1 MVEICLK
8 IEEGI
13 DRKDLSRLRNRF
25 LSVNRDRL
33 LRANLTQSTRQQFVL
48 RLIPLLLHVNHPLL
62 PGYVSGT
69 TPAGLS
75 AYEPS
80 PELLQEAQS
89 LARSFVYKPA
99 RGYQV
104 VQPLHGLFLMG
115 SLGSVA
121 YAEHSDMD
129 FWLCHSADLTSRE
142 LQELRKK
149 CDLLQE
155 WAASFGAKIYLFL
168 IEPEQFSRGS
178 GDERQ
183 LSLDDCGTTQH
194 YLLLDEFYRTAI
206 WLAGRTPLWWWV
218 PVEEE
223 YRYAE

>member
-8 IEEGI
+8 IDEGI

-33 LRANLTQSTRQQFVL
+33 LRANLKQSTRQQFVL

-62 PGYVSGT
+62 PGYVSGA

-75 AYEPS
+75 CYEPS
-80 PELLQEAQS
+80 AELIQDAQS
-89 LARSFVYKPA
+89 LARSFVYKPP
-99 RGYQV
+99 RGYQA

-121 YAEHSDMD
+121 YAENSDMD
-129 FWLCHSADLTSRE
+129 FWLCHSAELTPRQ

-149 CDLLQE
+149 CDLIQD
-155 WAASFGAKIYLFL
+155 WAASLGAQIYLFL
-168 IEPEQFSRGS
+168 IEPHQFAQGS
-178 GDERQ
+178 DDEKQ

-194 YLLLDEFYRTAI
+194 Y
-206 WLAGRTPLWWWV
+206 
-218 PVEEE
+218 
-223 YRYAE
+223 